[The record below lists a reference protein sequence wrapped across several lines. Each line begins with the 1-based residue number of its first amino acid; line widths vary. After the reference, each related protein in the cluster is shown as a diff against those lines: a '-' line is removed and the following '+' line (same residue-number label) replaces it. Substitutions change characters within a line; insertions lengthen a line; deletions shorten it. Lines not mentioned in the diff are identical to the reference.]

1 MSSETPN
8 IHILGRPV
16 TRIGVIGSGQIGPD
30 IALHFSKVFTPM
42 GTSIVVVDI
51 SEEALALGKKKLD
64 RKIDKGI
71 ETRAFRAELGQAMK
85 ENVLFTSNYDQLK
98 GCDLVV
104 EAATEDKDL
113 KRRIFTQV
121 ADLVAADAVLCS
133 NSSHL
138 EPDVIFEGVS
148 DPARTMVVHYF
159 FPAERNPI
167 VEIVPGAN
175 TSKGLVSDMM
185 GFYEAIGK
193 VPIQVK
199 SRYGY
204 ALDPVFE
211 GMFLASALMV
221 EEGIAS
227 CKEVDHVA
235 CDVLGYTVGPFTAMN
250 LTGGNP
256 ITAVGLDNYNEKI
269 NGWYR
274 TPEILRRAVADESSW
289 EVPARGE
296 SIDVA
301 DDTYSQVRDSLLGA
315 FFGIV
320 GEIVDSGISS
330 IDDMDMAVETAL
342 DVKAPF
348 RLMNSIGVD
357 NALHLVEKY
366 SESHSGFPVPQCIT
380 EQAQVGAPFDISLVL
395 RQDKE
400 GIAHVT
406 IRRPKQLNALNNVAF
421 DQIER
426 HFLDIE
432 SDSSIVGVVLSGF
445 GIKAFVS
452 GADVPFL
459 ASIDSIAMGEETSR
473 GSQKSIQA
481 IEDCTKPVVCA
492 LNGLAFGG
500 GNEIAMAC
508 NARIARA
515 GQRVLIGQPEVNL
528 GIIPGA
534 GGTQRLPRWVGVEK
548 AAELMRTGRPVSS
561 SEALA
566 IGLIVEEVAGDPR
579 DLRARAVELIGAYLS
594 GDEPL
599 PMIPMGPIETPD
611 SLPEVDLGHLSRSVD
626 EILQK
631 AIVEG
636 CRLPLTEGIALEARY
651 FGEVCGTQDMR
662 IGVTNFLENGP
673 RTPARFVHA

>member
-1 MSSETPN
+1 MTTDNLS
-8 IHILGRPV
+8 IQIQGRPV

-30 IALHFSKVFTPM
+30 IALHFSKVFTPL
-42 GTSIVVVDI
+42 GAPIIVVDI
-51 SEEALALGKKKLD
+51 DDVALEKGRKKLD

-71 ETRAFRAELGQAMK
+71 EARAFGAEQGQAMK
-85 ENVLFTSNYDQLK
+85 ENVLFTSDYDQLK

-104 EAATEDKDL
+104 EAATEDKAL
-113 KRRIFTQV
+113 KGRIFSQV
-121 ADLVAADAVLCS
+121 VGLVPDHAVLCS

-138 EPDVIFEGVS
+138 EPEVIFAGIES
-148 DPARTMVVHYF
+148 RHRTMVVHYF

-167 VEIVPGAN
+167 VEIVPGAD
-175 TSKGLVSDMM
+175 TSSALTHDMM

-193 VPIQVK
+193 IPICVG

-211 GMFLASALMV
+211 GMFLASALLAEQGV
-221 EEGIAS
+221 AS
-227 CKEVDHVA
+227 SKEIDQVA

-256 ITAVGLDNYNEKI
+256 ITAVGLDHYNEKI
-269 NGWYR
+269 HRWYH
-274 TPEILRRAVADESSW
+274 TPETLRRAVADETSW
-289 EVPARGE
+289 DVPGRGEKIEVPE
-296 SIDVA
+296 E
-301 DDTYSQVRDSLLGA
+301 TFQQVRDALLGS

-330 IDDMDMAVETAL
+330 IEDMDMAVELAL
-342 DVKAPF
+342 DMKAPF
-348 RLMNSIGVD
+348 RLMNSIGVES
-357 NALHLVEKY
+357 ALELVQQY
-366 SESHSGFPVPQCIT
+366 SAVHAEFPVPACISK
-380 EQAQVGAPFDISLVL
+380 QAKSGHPFQISTVL
-395 RQDKE
+395 RQDVD
-400 GIAHVT
+400 GIAHVL
-406 IRRPKQLNALNNVAF
+406 IRRPKQLNALNNSAF
-421 DQIER
+421 DQIEK
-426 HFLDIE
+426 HFVDIAA
-432 SDSSIVGVVLSGF
+432 DDDVVGVVLSGF

-459 ASIDSIAMGEETSR
+459 AKIESPAMGEATSR

-481 IEDCTKPVVCA
+481 IEDCPKPVVCA

-515 GQRVLIGQPEVNL
+515 NQRILVGQPEVNL

-561 SEALA
+561 AEALA
-566 IGLIVEEVAGDPR
+566 IGLIQQEVVGDPR
-579 DLRARAVELIGAYLS
+579 ALRDRAVALIRAHLAGEAT
-594 GDEPL
+594 L
-599 PMIPMGPIETPD
+599 PSIQRGPIETPD
-611 SLPEVDLGHLSRSVD
+611 SLPEVDLGHLSRSIDAV
-626 EILQK
+626 LQK
-631 AIVEG
+631 AIIEG
-636 CRLPLTEGIALEARY
+636 CRLPLRDGIALEARY

-662 IGVTNFLENGP
+662 IGVSNFLENGP
-673 RTPARFVHA
+673 RTPAKFVHA

>member
-1 MSSETPN
+1 MSSETPS
-8 IHILGRPV
+8 IHILDRPV

-51 SEEALALGKKKLD
+51 SEEALELGKQKLD

-85 ENVLFTSNYDQLK
+85 ENVLFTSDYDQLK
-98 GCDLVV
+98 GCDLVI

-121 ADLVAADAVLCS
+121 AGLVAADAVLCS

-167 VEIVPGAN
+167 VEIVPGAK
-175 TSKGLVSDMM
+175 TTDALVSDMM

-193 VPIQVK
+193 VPIQVQ

-221 EEGIAS
+221 EDGIAS

-235 CDVLGYTVGPFTAMN
+235 CEVLGYTVGPFTAMN

-274 TPEILRRAVADESSW
+274 TPEILRRAVADDSSW

-296 SIDVA
+296 TIDVA
-301 DDTYSQVRDSLLGA
+301 DDTYAAVRDSLLGA
-315 FFGIV
+315 YFGIV
-320 GEIVDSGISS
+320 GEIVDSGISC
-330 IDDMDMAVETAL
+330 IDDMDMAVEAAL

-348 RLMNSIGVD
+348 RLMNSLGVD
-357 NALHLVEKY
+357 RALQLVEQY
-366 SESHSGFPVPQCIT
+366 SANHPGFPVPQCI
-380 EQAQVGAPFDISLVL
+380 ENQARKGAPFDIALVL
-395 RQDKE
+395 RQDKD
-400 GIAHVT
+400 GIAHLT
-406 IRRPKQLNALNNVAF
+406 IRRPKQLNALNNDSF
-421 DQIER
+421 NQIER
-426 HFLDIE
+426 HFRDID
-432 SDSSIVGVVLSGF
+432 SDSSIAGVVLSGF

-459 ASIDSIAMGEETSR
+459 ANIDSIAMGEETSR

-481 IEDCTKPVVCA
+481 IEDCNKPVVCA

-515 GQRVLIGQPEVNL
+515 GQRVLVGQPEVNL

-561 SEALA
+561 SEALS
-566 IGLIVEEVAGDPR
+566 IGLILEEVAGDPR
-579 DLRARAVELIGAYLS
+579 ALRARAVELIGAFLS

-599 PMIPMGPIETPD
+599 PMIPTGPIDTPD

-631 AIVEG
+631 AIIEG
-636 CRLPLTEGIALEARY
+636 CRLPLAEGIALEARY

-673 RTPARFVHA
+673 RTPARFIHA

>member
-1 MSSETPN
+1 
-8 IHILGRPV
+8 
-16 TRIGVIGSGQIGPD
+16 
-30 IALHFSKVFTPM
+30 
-42 GTSIVVVDI
+42 
-51 SEEALALGKKKLD
+51 
-64 RKIDKGI
+64 
-71 ETRAFRAELGQAMK
+71 
-85 ENVLFTSNYDQLK
+85 
-98 GCDLVV
+98 
-104 EAATEDKDL
+104 
-113 KRRIFTQV
+113 
-121 ADLVAADAVLCS
+121 
-133 NSSHL
+133 
-138 EPDVIFEGVS
+138 
-148 DPARTMVVHYF
+148 
-159 FPAERNPI
+159 
-167 VEIVPGAN
+167 
-175 TSKGLVSDMM
+175 
-185 GFYEAIGK
+185 
-193 VPIQVK
+193 
-199 SRYGY
+199 
-204 ALDPVFE
+204 
-211 GMFLASALMV
+211 
-221 EEGIAS
+221 
-227 CKEVDHVA
+227 
-235 CDVLGYTVGPFTAMN
+235 
-250 LTGGNP
+250 
-256 ITAVGLDNYNEKI
+256 
-269 NGWYR
+269 
-274 TPEILRRAVADESSW
+274 
-289 EVPARGE
+289 
-296 SIDVA
+296 
-301 DDTYSQVRDSLLGA
+301 
-315 FFGIV
+315 
-320 GEIVDSGISS
+320 
-330 IDDMDMAVETAL
+330 
-342 DVKAPF
+342 
-348 RLMNSIGVD
+348 
-357 NALHLVEKY
+357 
-366 SESHSGFPVPQCIT
+366 
-380 EQAQVGAPFDISLVL
+380 VGAPFDISLVL

>member
-51 SEEALALGKKKLD
+51 SEEALEQGKKKLD

-71 ETRAFRAELGQAMK
+71 ESRAFRAELGQAMK

-167 VEIVPGAN
+167 VEIVPGAD
-175 TSKGLVSDMM
+175 TSEGLVADMM

-256 ITAVGLDNYNEKI
+256 ITAVGLDNYNKKI

-274 TPEILRRAVADESSW
+274 TPEILRRAVADDSSW

-296 SIDVA
+296 SIDVPA
-301 DDTYSQVRDSLLGA
+301 DTYAQVRDSLLGA
-315 FFGIV
+315 YFGIV
-320 GEIVDSGISS
+320 GEIVDSGISC

-357 NALHLVEKY
+357 KALHLVEKY
-366 SESHSGFPVPQCIT
+366 SEQHSGFPVPQCI
-380 EQAQVGAPFDISLVL
+380 EDQARKEAPFDIALVL
-395 RQDKE
+395 RHDND
-400 GIAHVT
+400 GIAHIT
-406 IRRPKQLNALNNVAF
+406 IRRPKQLNALNNDSF

-426 HFLDIE
+426 HFQDIE
-432 SDSSIVGVVLSGF
+432 SDSSIDGVVLSGF

-452 GADVPFL
+452 GADVLFL
-459 ASIDSIAMGEETSR
+459 ANIDSIAMGEETSR

-481 IEDCTKPVVCA
+481 IEDCSKPVVCA

-508 NARIARA
+508 NARIART
-515 GQRVLIGQPEVNL
+515 GQRVLVGQPEVHL

-579 DLRARAVELIGAYLS
+579 GLRARAVELIRAYLS

-599 PMIPMGPIETPD
+599 PMIPTGPIETPD

-636 CRLPLTEGIALEARY
+636 CRLPLAEGIALEARY

-662 IGVTNFLENGP
+662 IGVANFLENGP
-673 RTPARFVHA
+673 RTPAKFVHA

>member
-1 MSSETPN
+1 MTTDNLS
-8 IHILGRPV
+8 IQIQGRPV

-30 IALHFSKVFTPM
+30 IALHFSKVFTPL
-42 GTSIVVVDI
+42 GAPIVVVDI
-51 SEEALALGKKKLD
+51 DDVALEKGRKKLD

-71 ETRAFRAELGQAMK
+71 EARAFGAEQGQAMK
-85 ENVLFTSNYDQLK
+85 ENVLFTGDYDQLK

-104 EAATEDKDL
+104 EAATEDKAL
-113 KRRIFTQV
+113 KGRIFSQV
-121 ADLVAADAVLCS
+121 VGLVPDHAVLCS

-138 EPDVIFEGVS
+138 EPEIIFAGIES
-148 DPARTMVVHYF
+148 RHRTMVVHYF

-167 VEIVPGAN
+167 VEIVPGAD
-175 TSKGLVSDMM
+175 TSSALAHDMM

-193 VPIQVK
+193 IPICVG

-211 GMFLASALMV
+211 GMFLASALLAEQGV
-221 EEGIAS
+221 AS
-227 CKEVDHVA
+227 SKEIDQVA

-256 ITAVGLDNYNEKI
+256 ITAVGLDHYNEKI
-269 NGWYR
+269 HRWYH
-274 TPEILRRAVADESSW
+274 TPETLRRAVADETSW
-289 EVPARGE
+289 DVPGRGEKIEVPE
-296 SIDVA
+296 E
-301 DDTYSQVRDSLLGA
+301 TFQQVRDALLGS

-330 IDDMDMAVETAL
+330 IEDMDMAVELAL
-342 DVKAPF
+342 DMKAPF
-348 RLMNSIGVD
+348 RLMNSIGVES
-357 NALHLVEKY
+357 ALELVQQY
-366 SESHSGFPVPQCIT
+366 SAVHAEFPVPACISK
-380 EQAQVGAPFDISLVL
+380 QAKSGHPFQISTVL
-395 RQDKE
+395 RQDVD
-400 GIAHVT
+400 GIAHVL
-406 IRRPKQLNALNNVAF
+406 IRRPKQLNALNNCAF
-421 DQIER
+421 DQIEK
-426 HFLDIE
+426 HFVDIAADDDVE
-432 SDSSIVGVVLSGF
+432 GVVLSGF

-459 ASIDSIAMGEETSR
+459 AKIESPAMGEATSR

-481 IEDCTKPVVCA
+481 IEDCPKPVVCA

-515 GQRVLIGQPEVNL
+515 NQRILVGQPEVNL

-561 SEALA
+561 AEALA
-566 IGLIVEEVAGDPR
+566 IGLIQQEVVGDPR
-579 DLRARAVELIGAYLS
+579 ALRDRAVALIRAHLAGEAT
-594 GDEPL
+594 L
-599 PMIPMGPIETPD
+599 PSIQRGPIETPD
-611 SLPEVDLGHLSRSVD
+611 TLPEVDLGHLSRSIDAV
-626 EILQK
+626 LQK

-636 CRLPLTEGIALEARY
+636 CRLPLRDGIALEARY

-662 IGVTNFLENGP
+662 IGVSNFLENGP
-673 RTPARFVHA
+673 RTPAKFVHA

>member
-1 MSSETPN
+1 MTTDNLS
-8 IHILGRPV
+8 IQIQGRPV

-30 IALHFSKVFTPM
+30 IALHFSKVFTPL
-42 GTSIVVVDI
+42 GAPIVVVDI
-51 SEEALALGKKKLD
+51 DDVALEKGRKKLD

-71 ETRAFRAELGQAMK
+71 EARAFGAEQGQAMK
-85 ENVLFTSNYDQLK
+85 ENVLFTGDYDQLK

-104 EAATEDKDL
+104 EAATEDKAL
-113 KRRIFTQV
+113 KGRIFSQV
-121 ADLVAADAVLCS
+121 VGLVPDHAVLCS

-138 EPDVIFEGVS
+138 EPEVIFAGIES
-148 DPARTMVVHYF
+148 RNRTMVVHYF

-167 VEIVPGAN
+167 VEIVPGAD
-175 TSKGLVSDMM
+175 TSSALAHDMM

-193 VPIQVK
+193 IPIMVG

-211 GMFLASALMV
+211 GMFLASALLAEQGV
-221 EEGIAS
+221 AS
-227 CKEVDHVA
+227 SKEIDQVA

-256 ITAVGLDNYNEKI
+256 ITAVGLDHYNEKI
-269 NGWYR
+269 HRWYH
-274 TPEILRRAVADESSW
+274 TPEILRRAVADETSW
-289 EVPARGE
+289 DVPGRGEKIEVPE
-296 SIDVA
+296 E
-301 DDTYSQVRDSLLGA
+301 TFQQVRDALLGS

-330 IDDMDMAVETAL
+330 IEDMDMAVELAL
-342 DVKAPF
+342 DMKAPF
-348 RLMNSIGVD
+348 RLMNSIGVES
-357 NALHLVEKY
+357 ALELVQQY
-366 SESHSGFPVPQCIT
+366 SAVHAEFPVPACISK
-380 EQAQVGAPFDISLVL
+380 QAKSGHPFQISTVL
-395 RQDKE
+395 RQDVD
-400 GIAHVT
+400 GIAHVL
-406 IRRPKQLNALNNVAF
+406 IRRPKQLNALNNCAF
-421 DQIER
+421 DQIEK
-426 HFLDIE
+426 HFVDIAA
-432 SDSSIVGVVLSGF
+432 DDDVVGVVLSGF

-459 ASIDSIAMGEETSR
+459 AKIESPAMGEATSR

-481 IEDCTKPVVCA
+481 IEDCPKPVVCA

-515 GQRVLIGQPEVNL
+515 NQRILVGQPEVNL

-561 SEALA
+561 AEALA
-566 IGLIVEEVAGDPR
+566 IGLIQQEVVGDPR
-579 DLRARAVELIGAYLS
+579 ALRDRAVALIRAHLAGEAT
-594 GDEPL
+594 L
-599 PMIPMGPIETPD
+599 PSIQRGPIETPD
-611 SLPEVDLGHLSRSVD
+611 SLPEVDLGHLSRSIDAV
-626 EILQK
+626 LQK
-631 AIVEG
+631 AIIEG
-636 CRLPLTEGIALEARY
+636 CRLPLRDGIALEARY

-662 IGVTNFLENGP
+662 IGVSNFLENGP
-673 RTPARFVHA
+673 RTPAKFVHA

>member
-1 MSSETPN
+1 MTTDNLS
-8 IHILGRPV
+8 IQIQGRPV

-30 IALHFSKVFTPM
+30 IALHFSKVFTPL
-42 GTSIVVVDI
+42 GAPIVVVDI
-51 SEEALALGKKKLD
+51 DNVALEKGRKKLD

-71 ETRAFRAELGQAMK
+71 EARAFGAEQGQAMK
-85 ENVLFTSNYDQLK
+85 ENVLFTSDYDQLK

-113 KRRIFTQV
+113 KGRIFSQV
-121 ADLVAADAVLCS
+121 VGLVPDHAVLCS

-138 EPDVIFEGVS
+138 EPEVIFEGIES
-148 DPARTMVVHYF
+148 RNRTMVVHYF

-167 VEIVPGAN
+167 VEIVPGAD
-175 TSKGLVSDMM
+175 TSNALAHDMM

-193 VPIQVK
+193 IPICVG

-211 GMFLASALMV
+211 GMFLASALLAEQGV
-221 EEGIAS
+221 AS
-227 CKEVDHVA
+227 SKEIDQVA

-256 ITAVGLDNYNEKI
+256 ITAVGLDHYNEKI
-269 NGWYR
+269 HRWYH
-274 TPEILRRAVADESSW
+274 TPEILRRAVADETSW
-289 EVPARGE
+289 DVPGRGEKIEVPE
-296 SIDVA
+296 E
-301 DDTYSQVRDSLLGA
+301 TFQQVRDALLGS

-330 IDDMDMAVETAL
+330 IEDMDMAVELAL
-342 DVKAPF
+342 DMKAPF
-348 RLMNSIGVD
+348 RLMNSIGVES
-357 NALHLVEKY
+357 ALELVEQY
-366 SESHSGFPVPQCIT
+366 SAVHPEFPVPACISK
-380 EQAQVGAPFDISLVL
+380 QAKSGHPFQISTVL
-395 RQDKE
+395 RQDVE
-400 GIAHVT
+400 GIAHVL
-406 IRRPKQLNALNNVAF
+406 IRRPKQLNALNNAAF
-421 DQIER
+421 DQIEK
-426 HFLDIE
+426 HFVEIAAD
-432 SDSSIVGVVLSGF
+432 DDVVGVVLSGF

-459 ASIDSIAMGEETSR
+459 AKIESPAMGEATSR

-481 IEDCTKPVVCA
+481 IEDCRKPVVGA
-492 LNGLAFGG
+492 LNGRAFGG

-515 GQRVLIGQPEVNL
+515 NQRILVGQPEVNL

-561 SEALA
+561 AEALA
-566 IGLIVEEVAGDPR
+566 IGLIQQEVVGDPR
-579 DLRARAVELIGAYLS
+579 ALRQCAVSLIRAHLAGEHT
-594 GDEPL
+594 L
-599 PMIPMGPIETPD
+599 PSIQRGPIETPD
-611 SLPEVDLGHLSRSVD
+611 SLPDVDLGHLSRSVD
-626 EILQK
+626 AVLQK
-631 AIVEG
+631 AIIEG
-636 CRLPLTEGIALEARY
+636 CRLPLSDGIALEARY

-662 IGVTNFLENGP
+662 IGVSNFLENGP
-673 RTPARFVHA
+673 RTPAKFVHA